1 MRFPLKKISL
11 VAAVVVVAM
20 QFIRPARNL
29 SAAPPGKDDLATL
42 YPPPPEVRH
51 LLEVACY
58 DCHSNNTRYP
68 WYTNV
73 QPVGWWL
80 KSHIDEGK
88 DKLNFSEFGTY
99 SLNRQGKRF
108 GAIADQLTDRT
119 MPFPSYTWIHRDAVF
134 TAAQNLALIEWAE
147 SMQAKIEGGN

>member
-1 MRFPLKKISL
+1 MRFPLKKIFL

-29 SAAPPGKDDLATL
+29 STAPPGKNDLVTL

-99 SLNRQGKRF
+99 NLNRQGKRF

-119 MPFPSYTWIHRDAVF
+119 MPLPSYTWIHRDAVF

-147 SMQAKIEGGN
+147 SMQDKVEGGN